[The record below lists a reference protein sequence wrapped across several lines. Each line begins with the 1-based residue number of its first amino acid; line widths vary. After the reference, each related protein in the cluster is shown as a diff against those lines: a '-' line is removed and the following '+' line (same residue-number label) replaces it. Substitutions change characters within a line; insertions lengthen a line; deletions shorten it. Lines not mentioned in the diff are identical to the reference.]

1 MKRIKELRKLG
12 RLSQRG
18 LAEKLGVA
26 RSTVAMWETGAS
38 QPDNRFLIEL
48 ADVFDVSADYL
59 LGRTDNPAPPTEK
72 PLTVRQGGE
81 ILHEEILKITNG
93 VEPTDEEL
101 RVLLYYFRA
110 NQSFL
115 KALIHK
121 YD

>member
-59 LGRTDNPAPPTEK
+59 LGRTDNPRPANRKTPY
-72 PLTVRQGGE
+72 GE
-81 ILHEEILKITNG
+81 ARGRN
-93 VEPTDEEL
+93 
-101 RVLLYYFRA
+101 
-110 NQSFL
+110 SS
-115 KALIHK
+115 
-121 YD
+121 